1 MQAILIKVL
10 TLGQTVILDNIS
22 FHKIVVV
29 KSLIESLEC
38 ELLYLPTH
46 SPDLNLI
53 EHYWFKVKNDIRKV
67 SHLFNDFFDEV
78 FFILQ
83 CVTSFHD
90 KLYSLIKLNEIF
102 LRLLQSLNKMLHYVE
117 HQ

>member
-53 EHYWFKVKNDIRKV
+53 EHY
-67 SHLFNDFFDEV
+67 
-78 FFILQ
+78 
-83 CVTSFHD
+83 
-90 KLYSLIKLNEIF
+90 
-102 LRLLQSLNKMLHYVE
+102 
-117 HQ
+117 